1 MTTQTIR
8 YKRPQL
14 YSKQEQAIFSSKR
27 YAVIE
32 GATKSG
38 KTVACLSWIIE
49 QALRGKD
56 GQIFWWVAPVYPQAR
71 IAFRRFK
78 RGFDRTLFTANES
91 ELTINLINGATVAFK
106 SGEKAD
112 NLYGEDVYGVV
123 IDEATRL
130 REESWHAIRSTMT
143 ATKGPVRI
151 IGNVKGRKNWAYV
164 LARKAESG
172 ERDWHYA
179 KLTAYDASDAGV
191 IDEDEIMQAK
201 GMLPDHVFKELYL
214 AEPSEDGG
222 NPFGQKAI
230 MDCISPMSNEQP
242 TIFGIDLAKS
252 VDWTA
257 IVGLDNNGYV
267 CVFDRFQLPWEET
280 VQRIKTLV
288 GNNSAVIDSTGVGD
302 PIVEKLQRDLSNI
315 KGFKFSATSKQMLME
330 GLSLAIQ
337 TQTVRYPDNEIVNE
351 LSSFA
356 YEYTK
361 TGVRYSAPSGLH
373 DDCVM
378 ALGLAVHGMSNV
390 AGQGIW

>member
-1 MTTQTIR
+1 M
-8 YKRPQL
+8 
-14 YSKQEQAIFSSKR
+14 YSKQEQAIFSHKR

-49 QALRGKD
+49 QALRGRS
-56 GQIFWWVAPVYPQAR
+56 GQMFWWVAPVYPQAR
-71 IAFRRFK
+71 IAFRRLK
-78 RGFDRTLFTANES
+78 KGFDRRFYTANES
-91 ELTINLINGATVAFK
+91 ELTVNLINGTTISFK
-106 SGEKAD
+106 SGEKPD

-143 ATKGPVRI
+143 ATRGPVRI

-179 KLTAYDASDAGV
+179 KLTAYDASTAGV
-191 IDEDEIMQAK
+191 IDEDEIAEART
-201 GMLPDHVFKELYL
+201 MLPDHVFKELYL

-222 NPFGQKAI
+222 NPFGQQAI
-230 MDCISPMSNEQP
+230 MNCISPMSNEPP

-252 VDWTA
+252 VDWTV
-257 IVGLDNNGYV
+257 IIGLDANGYV
-267 CVFDRFQLPWEET
+267 SVFDRFQLPWEET
-280 VQRIKTLV
+280 VQRIRTLV
-288 GNNSAVIDSTGVGD
+288 GNNTAVIDSTGVGD
-302 PIVEKLQRDLSNI
+302 PIVEKLQRDLPNI
-315 KGFKFSATSKQMLME
+315 EGFKFSASSKQMLME

-337 TQTVRYPDNEIVNE
+337 TQTIRYPDNEIVNE

-356 YEYTK
+356 FEYTK

-378 ALGLAVHGMSNV
+378 ALALAVKGINNV
-390 AGQGIW
+390 AGVGIW

>member
-1 MTTQTIR
+1 M
-8 YKRPQL
+8 
-14 YSKQEQAIFSSKR
+14 
-27 YAVIE
+27 
-32 GATKSG
+32 
-38 KTVACLSWIIE
+38 SWIIE

-56 GQIFWWVAPVYPQAR
+56 GQMFWWVAPVYPQAR
-71 IAFRRFK
+71 IAFRRLK
-78 RGFDRTLFTANES
+78 RGFDRSLFSANES

-179 KLTAYDASDAGV
+179 KLTAYDASEAGV

-201 GMLPDHVFKELYL
+201 GMLPEHVFKELYL

-222 NPFGQKAI
+222 NPFGQQAI
-230 MDCISPMSNEQP
+230 MNCISPMSNEQP

-315 KGFKFSATSKQMLME
+315 EGFKFSASSKQMLME

-337 TQTVRYPDNEIVNE
+337 TQSIRYPNNEIVNE

>member
-1 MTTQTIR
+1 M
-8 YKRPQL
+8 
-14 YSKQEQAIFSSKR
+14 
-27 YAVIE
+27 
-32 GATKSG
+32 
-38 KTVACLSWIIE
+38 SWIIE
-49 QALRGKD
+49 QALRGRS
-56 GQIFWWVAPVYPQAR
+56 GQMFWWVAPVYPQAR
-71 IAFRRFK
+71 IAFRRLK
-78 RGFDRTLFTANES
+78 KGFNRRFYTANES
-91 ELTINLINGATVAFK
+91 ELTINLINGTTISFK
-106 SGEKAD
+106 SGEKPD
-112 NLYGEDVYGVV
+112 NLYGEDVYAVV

-143 ATKGPVRI
+143 ATRGPVRI

-179 KLTAYDASDAGV
+179 KLTAYDASTAGV
-191 IDEDEIMQAK
+191 IDEDEIAEARS
-201 GMLPDHVFKELYL
+201 MLPDHVFKELYL

-222 NPFGQKAI
+222 NPFGQQAI
-230 MDCISPMSNEQP
+230 HNCISPMSNEPP

-252 VDWTA
+252 VDWTV
-257 IVGLDNNGYV
+257 IIGLDANGYV
-267 CVFDRFQLPWEET
+267 SVFDRFQLPWEET
-280 VQRIKTLV
+280 VQRIRTLV

-315 KGFKFSATSKQMLME
+315 EGLLME

-337 TQTVRYPDNEIVNE
+337 TQTIRYPDNEIVNE

-356 YEYTK
+356 FEYTK

-378 ALGLAVHGMSNV
+378 ALALAVKGINNV
-390 AGQGIW
+390 AGVGIW